1 MPHVKNNNSRRVL
14 VAPLDWGLGHAT
26 RCIPLIR
33 RLLRDGHQLFLAGS
47 GPSGQLLRS
56 EFPDLPYSEIP
67 SHSVR
72 YARSG
77 RGFFWMILKQIPA
90 LNEQIRSEKKWLQDF
105 ITTQPIDQIISDN
118 RYGLHHHGTQN
129 ILITHQL
136 GLRSGIGSWA
146 DQVLQWMLT
155 QLLKHFHEIWVPDHE
170 GEPNLSGELGHPKY
184 KPPVPVKYIGP
195 LSRFTQTNRSC
206 IPKKITV
213 VLSGPEPQRTL
224 LEEKCLREL
233 NDWDGPVTIV
243 RGLPNGSNTL
253 QAPAHWKISDHL
265 SIDALEQE
273 IEEAEHFIARCGYST
288 LMDLAV
294 LKKQAILIPT
304 PGQPEQEYLASRMK
318 ERSQYVIIDQQQ
330 DLREAVEI
338 ASRKSVADDKF
349 AAR

>member
-1 MPHVKNNNSRRVL
+1 MSHDKNNISRRVL

-33 RLLRDGHQLFLAGS
+33 RLLHDGHQIFLAGS

-56 EFPDLPYSEIP
+56 EFPNLPYSEIP
-67 SHSVR
+67 SHSIR

-77 RGFFWMILKQIPA
+77 RSFFWMILKQIPA
-90 LNEQIRSEKKWLQDF
+90 LSEQIRSEKKWIQQF

-118 RYGLHHHGTQN
+118 RYGLHHHITQN
-129 ILITHQL
+129 ILLTHQL

-146 DQVLQWMLT
+146 DQVLQWVLIR
-155 QLLKHFHEIWVPDHE
+155 LLKNFHEVWVPDHE
-170 GEPNLSGELGHPKY
+170 SEPNLSGELGHPKY

-195 LSRFTQTNRSC
+195 LSRFNPTKRNIT
-206 IPKKITV
+206 PEKITI

-224 LEEKCLREL
+224 LEEKCVHEL
-233 NDWDGPVTIV
+233 IDWKGAVTIV
-243 RGLPNGSNTL
+243 RGLPNGGSTL

-265 SIDALEQE
+265 SIDALQQE

-294 LKKQAILIPT
+294 LNKQAILIPT
-304 PGQPEQEYLASRMK
+304 PGQPEQEYLARRLGK
-318 ERSQYVIIDQQQ
+318 TFQHRVIDQSEHIRTV
-330 DLREAVEI
+330 LVRI
-338 ASRKSVADDKF
+338 
-349 AAR
+349 